1 MPVGTWDH
9 GPFDNDSAA
18 DWCGDLNGADLEKW
32 PELIEETLRAAVD
45 ETGYLDGE
53 LAERAIA
60 AAAVVAATQPNAT
73 PVDSVYAPEVLT
85 GSELPRLPGELV
97 PLARRALVRVIAEDS
112 EWRDLWEDAG
122 TFPEA
127 LAVIDDLRADLGGSA
142 G

>member
-9 GPFDNDSAA
+9 GPFDNDTAA
-18 DWCGDLNGADLEKW
+18 DWCGDLGETDLAKW
-32 PELIEETLRAAVD
+32 PDLIEEALRAAVD
-45 ETGYLDGE
+45 ETGYLDRDI
-53 LAERAIA
+53 ADRAIA

-73 PVDSVYAPEVLT
+73 PVDSVYAPEALT
-85 GSELPRLPGELV
+85 GSELPNLPGELV
-97 PLARRALVRVIAEDS
+97 PLARRALVRAIAEDS